1 MTSSSK
7 PGTYAAP
14 HPTVSII
21 VPTLNEEED
30 LPILLGS
37 IKAQSFSDYE
47 IIVADAGSKDRTQ
60 EIAEAAGARVVPGG
74 MPGPGRN
81 RGAEASRGELLFFFD
96 ADVDLPPDFLER
108 AVGEMNERMLDL
120 ATCEFKPKSDLK
132 LDEIMF
138 RFANLSVKMN
148 QDINPRAAGFCIFIS
163 ARLFRR
169 VGGFDESLK
178 LAEDHDLVQR
188 ASKFR
193 PLRVLKST
201 SLKVS
206 IRRLEKEGRFN
217 LVQKYMQVEL
227 HLMFKGNVRDEIVEY
242 EFGNFA
248 NESEGGGVLDDIE
261 SRIIQIERAYQ
272 EFADAVGPDE
282 DGGEGGASGKAF
294 FEKWRTGFDAAIKA
308 FGKIAKPPQ

>member
-1 MTSSSK
+1 MKSS
-7 PGTYAAP
+7 TAVAP
-14 HPTVSII
+14 RPTVSII

-30 LPILLGS
+30 LPVLLDS
-37 IKAQSFSDYE
+37 IKAQTFSDYE
-47 IIVADAGSKDRTQ
+47 IIVADAGSKDRTV
-60 EIAEAAGARVVPGG
+60 ELAEAAGARVVPGG

-81 RGAEASRGELLFFFD
+81 RGAEAARGELLFFFD
-96 ADVDLPPDFLER
+96 ADVDLPPDFLEQ

-120 ATCEFKPKSDLK
+120 ATCEFKPKSELK

-169 VGGFDESLK
+169 VNGFDESLK

-193 PLRVLKST
+193 RLRVLKNT
-201 SLKVS
+201 SLNVS

-227 HLMFKGNVRDEIVEY
+227 HLLFKGNVRDEIVEY

-248 NESEGGGVLDDIE
+248 ENNEGGGVLDDIE
-261 SRIIQIERAYQ
+261 ARIIQIERAYQ
-272 EFADAVGPDE
+272 EFNDALSASGDDPDKSA
-282 DGGEGGASGKAF
+282 ASGKAF
-294 FEKWRTGFDAAIKA
+294 FEKWRVGFDAAIKA
-308 FGKIAKPPQ
+308 FGTLAKPPKK

>member
-1 MTSSSK
+1 MATLNSAY
-7 PGTYAAP
+7 PDP
-14 HPTVSII
+14 VVSII

-30 LPILLGS
+30 LPILLDS
-37 IKAQSFSDYE
+37 IKAQSFTSYE
-47 IIVADAGSKDRTQ
+47 VIVADAGSKDRTQ
-60 EIAEAAGARVVPGG
+60 EIAQAAGAKVVPGG

-81 RGAEASRGELLFFFD
+81 RGAEAARGELLFFFD

-132 LDEIMF
+132 LDDVMF

-148 QDINPRAAGFCIFIS
+148 QDINPRAAGFCIFMS

-169 VGGFDESLK
+169 VDGFDESVK
-178 LAEDHDLVQR
+178 LAEDHELVQR
-188 ASKFR
+188 ASKYR

-206 IRRLEKEGRFN
+206 VRRLEKEGRFN

-242 EFGNFA
+242 EFGNFG
-248 NESEGGGVLDDIE
+248 NDQGQGTVLDDIE
-261 SRIIQIERAYQ
+261 SRIIQIEQAYG
-272 EFADAVGPDE
+272 EFADAIKE
-282 DGGEGGASGKAF
+282 ANSNSESEGRRAF
-294 FEKWRTGFDAAIKA
+294 FEQWRNGFDAAVKA
-308 FGKIAKPPQ
+308 LQKIAKPPAK

>member
-1 MTSSSK
+1 MNASNLS
-7 PGTYAAP
+7 AP
-14 HPTVSII
+14 QPAVSII

-30 LPILLGS
+30 LPVLLES
-37 IKAQSFSDYE
+37 IKAQSFTNYE
-47 IIVADAGSKDRTQ
+47 IIVADAGSKDRTR

-81 RGAEASRGELLFFFD
+81 RGAEAARGELLFFFD
-96 ADVDLPPDFLER
+96 ADVDLPRDFLEE
-108 AVGEMNERMLDL
+108 AVSEMDERMLDL
-120 ATCEFKPKSDLK
+120 ATCEFKPKSAFK

-169 VGGFDESLK
+169 VRGFDESLK

-193 PLRVLKST
+193 PLRVLKNTTLS
-201 SLKVS
+201 VS

-227 HLMFKGNVRDEIVEY
+227 HLLLKGNVRDEIVEY

-248 NESEGGGVLDDIE
+248 NESAGGGVLDDIE

-272 EFADAVGPDE
+272 EFSEAVNPEAGDE
-282 DGGEGGASGKAF
+282 DRSGEQGKAF

-308 FGKIAKPPQ
+308 LGQIAKPPQK

>member
-1 MTSSSK
+1 MSSTK
-7 PGTYAAP
+7 PDARP
-14 HPTVSII
+14 IISII

-30 LPILLGS
+30 LPVLLAS
-37 IKAQSFSDYE
+37 IQAQSFTDYE
-47 IIVADAGSKDRTQ
+47 VIVADAGSKDRTT
-60 EIAEAAGARVVPGG
+60 ELAEAAGARVVPGG

-81 RGAEASRGELLFFFD
+81 RGAEAARGELLFFFD
-96 ADVDLPPDFLER
+96 ADVDLPPNFLER
-108 AVGEMNERMLDL
+108 AVAEMDDRMLDL
-120 ATCEFKPKSDLK
+120 ATCEFKPKSNLK

-148 QDINPRAAGFCIFIS
+148 QDINPRAAGFCIFIT

-169 VGGFDESLK
+169 INGFDESLK

-201 SLKVS
+201 SLSVS

-248 NESEGGGVLDDIE
+248 QNNEGGGVLDDIE
-261 SRIIQIERAYQ
+261 SRIIQIEHAYS
-272 EFADAVGPDE
+272 EFTEAVSDQDRSG
-282 DGGEGGASGKAF
+282 SGKAF

-308 FGKIAKPPQ
+308 LSTIAKPPAK